1 MSRLRLVVVGAS
13 AGAIDALGAFLPGLP
28 ADFSAPILVVVH
40 VPPHRQSHLVEVL
53 QRHSALKLREAE
65 DKAPAVGGNVYFAP
79 PDYHLL
85 VERDGSMS
93 LSSEEAVSYS
103 RPSIDV
109 LFETAADA
117 FGAATAAVVLSGA
130 NSDGARGAARIA
142 RAGGLVVV
150 QNPDSAMATAMP
162 LAALAACPGGRVAA
176 PSRIAEVLLKALPA

>member
-1 MSRLRLVVVGAS
+1 MSRFRLVVVGAS
-13 AGAIDALGAFLPGLP
+13 AGAVEALSALLPGLP
-28 ADFSAPILVVVH
+28 ADFPAPVLVVVH
-40 VPPHRQSHLVEVL
+40 VPPDRRSRIAEVL
-53 QRHSALKLREAE
+53 QHHCVLNVREAQ
-65 DKAPAVGGNVYFAP
+65 DKERALAGSVYFAP

-93 LSSEEAVSYS
+93 LSSEEQVQYS
-103 RPSIDV
+103 RPSVDV

-150 QNPDSAMATAMP
+150 QDPDSATATAMP
-162 LAALAACPGGRVAA
+162 LAALAACPGAHIAA
-176 PSRIAEVLLKALPA
+176 PARIAEVLLKALAA